1 MHKTSERPATSE
13 PTGITFGKIIASIE
27 KVLKTTKSLNKKE
40 QLLQWEIRWLKISIG
55 QLIQIIRVT
64 FFVKSISG
72 AKSKCVKSYIIPNVE
87 HEPGAIVIHCRTNDL
102 RRQGQLEEIA
112 CEIAN
117 LASSVKSKKNEVV
130 SGIIP
135 CQGVCQIFFRNFIVF
150 KGFFSIFWLFF
161 RVLLKI
167 PSEYLSR
174 STGSENFQT
183 NIKIED
189 SLTKNG

>member
-1 MHKTSERPATSE
+1 M
-13 PTGITFGKIIASIE
+13 
-27 KVLKTTKSLNKKE
+27 
-40 QLLQWEIRWLKISIG
+40 
-55 QLIQIIRVT
+55 
-64 FFVKSISG
+64 
-72 AKSKCVKSYIIPNVE
+72 KSYIIPNVE

-117 LASSVKSKKNEVV
+117 LASSVKSKKNKVV

-135 CQGVCQIFFRNFIVF
+135 RQGVCQIFFRNFIVF

-189 SLTKNG
+189 SLTKNGWFFTMWFLYQQEQIKQNAKSTHEYWELVSHKSTVLKRLK